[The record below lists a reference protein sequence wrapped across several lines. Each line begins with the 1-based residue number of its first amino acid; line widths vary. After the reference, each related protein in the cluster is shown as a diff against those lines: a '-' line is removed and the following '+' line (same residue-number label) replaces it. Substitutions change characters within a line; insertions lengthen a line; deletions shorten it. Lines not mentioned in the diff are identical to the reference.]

1 MRFILF
7 GLYFFME
14 IWKKVDCIGDYE
26 VSNYGNFRNSNT
38 KFILK
43 GNKLKNGYIQVDSWY
58 KQSRKHHL
66 LHRLIALSFI
76 DNPFN
81 KPCVN
86 HINGIKDDNRLEN
99 LEWVTQ
105 SENIIHSFKMGLNY
119 NSEKQRAKA
128 SLNGRANGLKS
139 SAKPILDIQN
149 NISYV
154 SKNEMIKLLRTSTT
168 TINNKIKKGIYK
180 LI

>member
-26 VSNYGNFRNSNT
+26 ISNYGNFRNSNT
-38 KFILK
+38 KFIIK
-43 GNKLKNGYIQVDSWY
+43 GNKLKNGYVQVNSWY
-58 KQSRKHHL
+58 KQTRKHHL
-66 LHRLIALSFI
+66 LHRLIAISFI
-76 DNPFN
+76 NNPFN

-105 SENIIHSFKMGLNY
+105 SENIIHSFKMGLSY

-128 SLNGRANGLKS
+128 SLNGRANGLKYC
-139 SAKPILDIQN
+139 AKPVLDI
-149 NISYV
+149 V
-154 SKNEMIKLLRTSTT
+154 
-168 TINNKIKKGIYK
+168 NNKTYISMSNMQSKLNLSYSTIILRIKKGIYK

>member
-1 MRFILF
+1 
-7 GLYFFME
+7 ME
-14 IWKKVDCIGDYE
+14 IWKKVESIGDYE
-26 VSNYGNFRNSNT
+26 ISNFGKFRNAKT

-76 DNPFN
+76 ENPLN

-86 HINGIKDDNRLEN
+86 HINGIKDDNRIEN

-105 SENIIHSFKMGLNY
+105 SENIIHSYKTGLSR

-128 SLNGRANGLKS
+128 SLNGRINGIKS
-139 SAKPILDIQN
+139 CAKPILDIFN
-149 NISYV
+149 NVYYISLKDMETKLNINY
-154 SKNEMIKLLRTSTT
+154 STIKIR
-168 TINNKIKKGIYK
+168 IKKGIYK